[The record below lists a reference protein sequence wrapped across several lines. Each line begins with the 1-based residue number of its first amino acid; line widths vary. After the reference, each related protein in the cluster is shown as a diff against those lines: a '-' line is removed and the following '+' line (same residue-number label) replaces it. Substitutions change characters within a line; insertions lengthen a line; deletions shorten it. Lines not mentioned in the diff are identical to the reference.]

1 MNIGNRSILFVS
13 LVLAVIVTAV
23 IGYVQVTPQTFKIEQ
38 APGCANGGPIYEI
51 VLSGGYPLHWLYF
64 DAGCDYKLSWTA
76 FVIDIVS
83 WFIIVA
89 VVLFVV
95 RQLINHKTNK
105 HR

>member
-1 MNIGNRSILFVS
+1 M
-13 LVLAVIVTAV
+13 
-23 IGYVQVTPQTFKIEQ
+23 
-38 APGCANGGPIYEI
+38 
-51 VLSGGYPLHWLYF
+51 HWLYF